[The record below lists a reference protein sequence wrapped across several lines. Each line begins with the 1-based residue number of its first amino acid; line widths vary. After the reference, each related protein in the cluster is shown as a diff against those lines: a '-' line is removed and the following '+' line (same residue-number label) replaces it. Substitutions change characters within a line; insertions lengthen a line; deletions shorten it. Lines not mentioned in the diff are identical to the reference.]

1 MEGWWAATLRLVLAW
16 PLPVSAALVLPWAA
30 TTITAN
36 HFRSAS
42 AKNWKRNLH
51 VPHLLPPTSL
61 YFTFFK

>member
-16 PLPVSAALVLPWAA
+16 PLPVSAALVLLPWAA
-30 TTITAN
+30 TAITAN

-51 VPHLLPPTSL
+51 VPLPGPL
-61 YFTFFK
+61 YFLK